1 MAFYLAQEVQLARR
15 HDKILS
21 QRLILLQQME
31 NHLGDKK
38 TEKTSQTQAADAAY
52 KRNAAL
58 LNDIEAAEKRLQARV
73 HLQPHPDIAKLER
86 TRTRGKHPELRRQ
99 KRPCHC
105 LHRCNPMWTREASE
119 ELGRALTKPGEWA
132 ALTNARF
139 RDTAQQHAHKV
150 TASFSQLNPER
161 TSRPDCYS
169 CWGRRGRF

>member
-21 QRLILLQQME
+21 QRLVLLQQME

-73 HLQPHPDIAKLER
+73 HRQPHPDIAKLEDQR
-86 TRTRGKHPELRRQ
+86 SLGGTWESPNQARRVGSIDKCKVQ
-99 KRPCHC
+99 RHGSAARSQSNSLIQPIKPRENQMYKGGTALCSLSTCTHSSCHFC
-105 LHRCNPMWTREASE
+105 RAS
-119 ELGRALTKPGEWA
+119 
-132 ALTNARF
+132 
-139 RDTAQQHAHKV
+139 
-150 TASFSQLNPER
+150 
-161 TSRPDCYS
+161 
-169 CWGRRGRF
+169 